1 MENKLSLI
9 KEHKSDAIAALDGYL
24 DKIYYLTDTF
34 LDENGNL
41 LEGLTYDEKPVNF
54 VKSLTKDTQE
64 YEKVRKKLI
73 EDNFDLTLYEINLVG
88 LSFYYLNQ
96 SWQKQIKQLLA
107 AVEESN
113 KIVEVL
119 LKPQSNDSET

>member
-1 MENKLSLI
+1 MKNKLSLI
-9 KEHKSDAIAALDGYL
+9 KEHKSDAIAALNAYL

>member
-9 KEHKSDAIAALDGYL
+9 KEHKSDAIAALNAYL

>member
-9 KEHKSDAIAALDGYL
+9 KEHKSAAISALNAYL

-41 LEGLTYDEKPVNF
+41 IEGLTYDEKPVNF
-54 VKSLTKDTQE
+54 VKSLTKDAEE
-64 YEKVRKKLI
+64 YEKIRKKLI

-88 LSFYYLNQ
+88 LSFYYVNQ

>member
-1 MENKLSLI
+1 MKNKLSLI
-9 KEHKSDAIAALDGYL
+9 KEHKSDAIAALNAYL

-34 LDENGNL
+34 LDKNGNL